1 MCGNATLATVLS
13 TPRPIVANLI
23 EAVIV
28 PRLQPG
34 ARALAPHLPSRINVT
49 TVLY

>member
-13 TPRPIVANLI
+13 TPRMIVASMI
-23 EAVIV
+23 EAVNV
-28 PRLQPG
+28 PRFATRRP
-34 ARALAPHLPSRINVT
+34 RLAPHLPSSINVT